1 MKELKNLTD
10 LLNHKVQV
18 LYEAEEMQ
26 VNALKKMAEQTSHKE
41 LREALQQHLKETQT
55 QKQRLEE
62 AARLLKIEPKGGD
75 KEGIQGLIAE
85 GEKTLNKNASPEAL
99 NAAIIASV
107 QSMEHYEIACY
118 GTACYISEELG
129 LMPVWEIL
137 SKNLQEEK
145 ATDEKLNTLA
155 KSKVNV
161 EAE

>member
-1 MKELKNLTD
+1 MKELKNLND

-26 VNALKKMAEQTSHKE
+26 VNALKRMAEQTSHKE
-41 LREALQQHLKETQT
+41 LKDVLQQHLKETET
-55 QKQRLEE
+55 QKQRLEQ
-62 AARLLKIEPKGGD
+62 AAKLLEIEPKSG
-75 KEGIQGLIAE
+75 ETQGIQGLIAE
-85 GEKTLNKNASPEAL
+85 GEKTLNKNASPETL

-107 QSMEHYEIACY
+107 QSMEHYEIASY
-118 GTACYISEELG
+118 GTACYIAEELA

-145 ATDEKLNTLA
+145 ATEGKLNNLA